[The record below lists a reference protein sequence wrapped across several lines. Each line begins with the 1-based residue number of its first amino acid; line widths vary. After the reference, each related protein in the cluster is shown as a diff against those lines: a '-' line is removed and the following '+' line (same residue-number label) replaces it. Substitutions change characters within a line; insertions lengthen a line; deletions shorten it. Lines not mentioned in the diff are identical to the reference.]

1 MTSIGSSTLFSK
13 LNANCNGTAKA
24 LCKIRRDASLERY
37 RHFDALEAS
46 AAERPIEP
54 TIAAKLDHRGCP
66 LGRCAL
72 GLVESSRRHVVAS
85 TAGIR
90 QLIDVTRP
98 HGEIWVGFSVGEFQ
112 ETHTL
117 SSPRPPPL
125 GSDDAG
131 QQDILAEQRSAISM
145 HEINAFRHL
154 RRWLRQHPTHAIGR
168 NRAFSSNL
176 RNTHHHGRVK
186 NRESL
191 KAQSFCCGHFGRV
204 RVE

>member
-72 GLVESSRRHVVAS
+72 GLVESSRRQIVAS

-98 HGEIWVGFSVGEFQ
+98 HGEIWVGLSVGEFQ

-168 NRAFSSNL
+168 NPRLLIKSAEHTPPWSSQES
-176 RNTHHHGRVK
+176 RV
-186 NRESL
+186 S
-191 KAQSFCCGHFGRV
+191 
-204 RVE
+204 